1 MTAAYDAGFL
11 GPEVVVPE
19 PQAAIADD
27 LVAVDGSTRVDYA
40 HYSLAMSRS
49 RRLARWVAWN
59 IDGLALFP
67 GDSIP
72 RDDQE
77 FKLDPRLRP
86 EDQTGEAV
94 YTDNDLDRGHLA
106 RRADLLW
113 GTLADAQQA
122 NSDSFYFTNITPQ
135 MNDFNQSFR
144 HGLWGLLENA
154 ILEQTSLEKRRVSVF
169 AGPILTDDDVP
180 YRGTL
185 VPKAFWK
192 VLVYVLDAELRA
204 SAFVL
209 QQKVDPGPTID
220 LGEFAPYQVDLLD
233 LEERTQL
240 THPALEVLP
249 TASRRMPGGRL
260 LESLAGVEW

>member
-1 MTAAYDAGFL
+1 MTAAYDVGFL

-19 PQAAIADD
+19 PQPAIADD
-27 LVAVDGSTRVDYA
+27 LVVVDGSTRVDYA
-40 HYSLAMSRS
+40 HYSLAMSRA

-94 YTDNDLDRGHLA
+94 YTGNDLDRGHLA

-113 GTLADAQQA
+113 GTLADAQKA

-154 ILEQTSLEKRRVSVF
+154 ILEQSGLEKRRVSVF

-192 VLVYVLDAELRA
+192 VLVYVLDADLRA

>member
-1 MTAAYDAGFL
+1 VTAAYDVGFL

-27 LVAVDGSTRVDYA
+27 LVVVDGSTRVDYA

-94 YTDNDLDRGHLA
+94 YTGNDLDRGHLA

-135 MNDFNQSFR
+135 MNDFNQSMR

-154 ILEQTSLEKRRVSVF
+154 ILEQTGLEKRRVSLF

-233 LEERTQL
+233 LEDRTQL
-240 THPALEVLP
+240 THPALEALP

-260 LESLAGVEW
+260 LESLDDVDW

>member
-1 MTAAYDAGFL
+1 MTASYDEGFL
-11 GPEVVVPE
+11 GQDVVVPE
-19 PQAAIADD
+19 PQPAIADD
-27 LVAVDGSTRVDYA
+27 LVVVAGSTRIDYT

-77 FKLDPRLRP
+77 FKLDPRVP
-86 EDQTGEAV
+86 EDAQTGESV
-94 YTDNDLDRGHLA
+94 YTGNDLDRGHLA

-113 GTLADAQQA
+113 GALDDARQA
-122 NSDSFYFTNITPQ
+122 NADSFFFTNITPQ
-135 MNDFNQSFR
+135 MNDFNQSAR

-154 ILEQTSLEKRRVSVF
+154 VLEQAALEKRRLSVF

-192 VLVYVLDAELRA
+192 VLVYVLSGELRA

-209 QQKVDPGPTID
+209 QQKVDPGPTVD
-220 LGEFAPYQVDLLD
+220 LSEFAPYQVDLLD
-233 LEERTQL
+233 LEDRTQL
-240 THPALEVLP
+240 THPALEALP
-249 TASRRMPGGRL
+249 TAERRRPGGRL
-260 LESLAGVEW
+260 LESLADVSW

>member
-11 GPEVVVPE
+11 GQEVVVPE
-19 PQAAIADD
+19 AQDRIADD
-27 LVAVDGSTRVDYA
+27 LVVVDGSTRVDYA

-77 FKLDPRLRP
+77 FKLDPRLRS

-94 YTDNDLDRGHLA
+94 YTGNDLDRGHLA

-113 GTLADAQQA
+113 GRLADAQKA

-135 MNDFNQSFR
+135 MNDFNP
-144 HGLWGLLENA
+144 
-154 ILEQTSLEKRRVSVF
+154 VSYTH
-169 AGPILTDDDVP
+169 LT
-180 YRGTL
+180 L
-185 VPKAFWK
+185 
-192 VLVYVLDAELRA
+192 
-204 SAFVL
+204 
-209 QQKVDPGPTID
+209 PTICS
-220 LGEFAPYQVDLLD
+220 V
-233 LEERTQL
+233 
-240 THPALEVLP
+240 
-249 TASRRMPGGRL
+249 
-260 LESLAGVEW
+260 